1 MHPMPGPPATLDARH
16 AKPTARRVARSAA
29 PKAQLL
35 ANEPCEWQWPDHDHW
50 LAEQAR
56 AHAAEVHTAA
66 ERFGIRLPPFD
77 ALRAALPARAE
88 YEHRTAGAGHECRR
102 LEYLS
107 DGLRVKGYL
116 WKSRNTGAR
125 RRPVVV
131 YNRGGCGEYAR
142 LTPRTREGFFD
153 FLDAGFVVVGSQY
166 RGNDGGEGRDEIG
179 GADVN
184 DVINLVALLPRID
197 CADPGHVFVLGDSR
211 GGMMTCMA
219 LARGVAARAAATVGC
234 ESDLALNAMR
244 RPELFRIY
252 VERVPGFMHHAPG
265 LLRERSARHSNES
278 CGPLPSGCGRRC
290 CCCTGAPTGASMQ
303 PRRST
308 SPPRCTRPGGRSS
321 SRSSPAT
328 TTHCRS
334 TGASATGRR
343 STGSG
348 AIWMRGRQ
356 GTRALELPDGGPPP
370 PA

>member
-197 CADPGHVFVLGDSR
+197 CADPGHVFVLGVSR

-265 LLRERSARHSNES
+265 LLRERSARHWPERLRS
-278 CGPLPSGCGRRC
+278 PLLLLHGGADWRVDAAEAIDFAAALHAARRPFQLSLFAGDDHALSFNWRERDRQ
-290 CCCTGAPTGASMQ
+290 TIDWFRRHMDAGAPGNT
-303 PRRST
+303 
-308 SPPRCTRPGGRSS
+308 
-321 SRSSPAT
+321 
-328 TTHCRS
+328 
-334 TGASATGRR
+334 
-343 STGSG
+343 
-348 AIWMRGRQ
+348 
-356 GTRALELPDGGPPP
+356 GTRIA
-370 PA
+370 